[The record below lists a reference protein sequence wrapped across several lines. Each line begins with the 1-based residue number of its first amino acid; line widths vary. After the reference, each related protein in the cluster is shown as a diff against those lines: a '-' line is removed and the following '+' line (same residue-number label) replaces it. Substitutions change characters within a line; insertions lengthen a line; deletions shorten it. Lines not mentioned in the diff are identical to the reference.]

1 MDIPKYWTK
10 QDKPLFSDLLWNL
23 PEQKQGSVSVIG
35 GNSQNFSSV
44 SRVSNQLSTFPVRDV
59 ISVLPDA
66 LRSKIP
72 PVPGVTFC
80 PSTESGSF
88 RKSSELSY
96 ALQSSDINLVIGDLS
111 KNSQTSIAL
120 SEALKQTK
128 KPTILTRD
136 SIDLILNDTINFIEK
151 EDLFFIG
158 SMAQIQKL
166 FRSVYY
172 PKVLLLS
179 MPILPV
185 VEALHKFTITYP
197 CTILTFQSG
206 QILVANC
213 GNIVTTPIEKT
224 SYLPISLWSGDLA
237 AKITA
242 LKLFNP
248 SKSLEAT
255 AAAIFA

>member
-1 MDIPKYWTK
+1 MDTPKYWTK
-10 QDKPLFSDLLWNL
+10 QEKPLFSDLFWNL
-23 PEQKQGSVSVIG
+23 PEQKHGSVSVIG
-35 GNSQNFSSV
+35 GNSQNFSIV
-44 SRVSNQLSTFPVRDV
+44 NRVANQLATFPIRDI
-59 ISVLPDA
+59 ISVLPDV

-72 PVPGVTFC
+72 PVPGVEFC

-88 RKSSELSY
+88 KKSSEFSY
-96 ALQSSDINLVIGDLS
+96 ALQSNDMNLIIGDLS

-120 SEALKQTK
+120 SEAMKQTK

-136 SIDLILNDTINFIEK
+136 SIDLVLNDMVNLIEK

-158 SMAQIQKL
+158 SMAQMQKL

-185 VEALHKFTITYP
+185 IEALHKFTITYP

-206 QILVANC
+206 QIIVANC
-213 GNIVTTPIEKT
+213 GDVVTTPIEKT
-224 SYLPISLWSGDLA
+224 PYSPIMLWSGDLA
-237 AKITA
+237 AKIAA
-242 LKLFNP
+242 LNLFNP
-248 SKSLEAT
+248 SKPLEAT
-255 AAAIFA
+255 SAAIFA